1 MNVFL
6 VMIETNVYMIY
17 TKTSTWIILNYI
29 CIVLLQIHFF
39 QGWGM
44 LTTKKQKCILKLNFK
59 SSNYG
64 KNQTKFYLIF
74 FLELYAT
81 VIKIGFL

>member
-1 MNVFL
+1 MNVFS
-6 VMIETNVYMIY
+6 VMIETNVYRIY

-59 SSNYG
+59 SSNFE
-64 KNQTKFYLIF
+64 K
-74 FLELYAT
+74 
-81 VIKIGFL
+81 IKQNFI

>member
-1 MNVFL
+1 MNVFS

-39 QGWGM
+39 QGWDM
-44 LTTKKQKCILKLNFK
+44 LTTKKQKCI
-59 SSNYG
+59 
-64 KNQTKFYLIF
+64 
-74 FLELYAT
+74 
-81 VIKIGFL
+81 